1 MSVLDQYT
9 PVLRYFSPAKHALVT
24 LTKEGLT
31 LIRRVDDDDWQ
42 IAARKK
48 EALSYDEWIA
58 IKKKNIAQLPAWAT
72 EIQELPA
79 PEEIEDWIADGVC
92 QTPTGYD
99 VEPDGRGPDGV
110 PSWLLLLGL
119 I

>member
-1 MSVLDQYT
+1 MSLLDQYT

-42 IAARKK
+42 IAGRKK

-58 IKKKNIAQLPAWAT
+58 IKQKNIAQLPAWAI
-72 EIQELPA
+72 EVKELPSR
-79 PEEIEDWIADGVC
+79 EQLEDWLAGGIC
-92 QTPTGYD
+92 ETPSGD
-99 VEPDGRGPDGV
+99 RVEPDGHGPDGV